1 MSHWNN
7 TSSYVRMMAIS
18 SAGCHFDFHNFN
30 FVCLFLFLQPPQMG
44 SMAMIN
50 QPTMMYSQPVVRP
63 ANPFGPAPGAQ
74 VQVLS
79 ILLPS
84 PGAFI

>member
-1 MSHWNN
+1 MS
-7 TSSYVRMMAIS
+7 SFVRIIAIS
-18 SAGCHFDFHNFN
+18 SAGCRFVFHNFN
-30 FVCLFLFLQPPQMG
+30 FVWLFVFLQPPQMG

-63 ANPFGPAPGAQ
+63 ANPFGPGPGAQ

-84 PGAFI
+84 PVAFI

>member
-1 MSHWNN
+1 
-7 TSSYVRMMAIS
+7 
-18 SAGCHFDFHNFN
+18 
-30 FVCLFLFLQPPQMG
+30 MG

-63 ANPFGPAPGAQ
+63 ANPFGPGPGAQ

-84 PGAFI
+84 PVAFIWTDAKE